1 VNVGSVRREFTKILY
16 QRRTYIGWG
25 GLLLLPFVLALA
37 FRLADVADAHGSG
50 GDAVA
55 KMLMDGINTNGLYLG
70 VLILMMLAT
79 FLLPLLGTMAGSQ
92 TIAGEAEKGTLRT
105 TLMQPVKR
113 SGLLLSKWAI
123 ANIYMVI
130 GFVILGIASL
140 VAGAAFFGVHPLTF
154 VSGETMSAGGS
165 VLRLLLTYAYV
176 FVGMLAVV
184 SLAVLLSTL
193 TDSSLTAAAG
203 ALVLVIVMAVLG
215 SLEVFDFLRP
225 YLITTHLDAW
235 TGLFQTPTDW
245 EPIWKGLVNF
255 GVWGA
260 GTMGLALWRFS
271 RKDIAS

>member
-1 VNVGSVRREFTKILY
+1 MGNVRREFTKILY
-16 QRRTYIGWG
+16 LRRTFIGWG
-25 GLLLLPFVLALA
+25 GLFVLPFVLALA
-37 FRLADVADAHGSG
+37 FRLVDVAEAHGSG

-55 KMLMDGINTNGLYLG
+55 KMLMEGISTNGLYLG
-70 VLILMMLAT
+70 ILILMMLAT

-113 SGLLLSKWAI
+113 SGLLISKWAI
-123 ANIYMVI
+123 ANVYMVI
-130 GFVILGIASL
+130 GLAILGIASL

-154 VSGETMSAGGS
+154 VSGETMGAGGS
-165 VLRLLLTYAYV
+165 VLRMFLTYAYV

-184 SLAVLLSTL
+184 SVAVLLSTL

-203 ALVLVIVMAVLG
+203 ALVLVIVMVVLG

-235 TGLFQTPTDW
+235 TGFFQTPTDW
-245 EPIWKGLVNF
+245 EPIWKGLINF
-255 GVWGA
+255 GAWGA
-260 GTMGLALWRFS
+260 GTMGVALWRFS
-271 RKDIAS
+271 RKDISS